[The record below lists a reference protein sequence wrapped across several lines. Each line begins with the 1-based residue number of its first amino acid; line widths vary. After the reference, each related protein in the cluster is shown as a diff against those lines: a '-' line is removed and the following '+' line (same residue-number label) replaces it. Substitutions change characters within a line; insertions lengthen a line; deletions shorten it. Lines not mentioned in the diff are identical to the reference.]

1 MAIHASPGVY
11 FEILDFSLYAPRLSK
26 TILALVGKAEKGPTE
41 PTFISSVR
49 QFIDTFGVPR
59 KTDYSSLAAISYL
72 EFGSAL
78 WFSRLIGSDAKKA
91 EVTIPKALEVSDEVI
106 GTATSRGDYIFNGTL
121 NYIPVPGTV
130 EIVIYDPLSPENK
143 IVITDDEAGNFSP
156 YTNLSVSNFSNF
168 IDYDT
173 GEYRFTLNS
182 VQANDTI
189 SIVYNTK
196 DTNRVSENHS
206 NDFEPV
212 FGTDNF
218 SGMLTYGNILNND
231 SLRLVVQAGTNVYT
245 MVSDDTTNLI
255 VDEITGEL
263 LDSSLVQ
270 VGTVTI
276 DTSSG
281 TVLISFIDTAPES
294 IIVTSTYT
302 NRTAK
307 TKLLG
312 SVGTGDSLKTAFI
325 GTLNSVILPETVEIV
340 LTSGG
345 ISTTICTD
353 NGNGRFIDDDLVIST
368 NSVNYTTGDISFSL
382 IVPPKTGNV
391 IKANYLA
398 KFNTSIFD
406 AVSET
411 APGNISAQ
419 LSMVPV
425 LKNSIIIKV
434 GERTFTDDG
443 EGFITGTNGNGSID
457 YDTGYID
464 FNHAFTI
471 NPGESVRVNWLSVFG
486 KVKSLYEGSIYDNTT
501 VEFYKDPYYGYGV
514 KVWNPN
520 QTINQVPEE
529 NWKDINFTDPNST
542 RYFMSKV
549 SSRLIEFEIDDSS
562 DSVPLLNSKLI
573 LVGGDSDDS
582 NINEASAITAL
593 EQFSNVESYD
603 INLIACPDYPGEK
616 TVINKL
622 IQVCEVQR
630 GDCFALIDPLQNLTV
645 QQAVEWHNGDGQWSN
660 ENSINSSYAAI
671 YYPWV
676 QIYNQFT
683 ESLQWVPPSVKIV
696 SVYAYSDSVSEV
708 WFAPAGLNRGR
719 LFTTEKVERQLNL
732 NDRDYLYST
741 QTNCINPICDF
752 VGDGIVVYGQ
762 KTAQRKPSA
771 TDRVNVMRLLL
782 YMKKILA
789 TAVKYLLFE
798 PNDEITWILYR
809 QLVEPFVDDIR
820 RRRGLYE
827 FKIVCDETTTTPY
840 DIDNNTMVGEI
851 WLKPTKTAER
861 IINRFILTSTGASFE
876 ELQEARS

>member
-26 TILALVGKAEKGPTE
+26 TILALVGKAEKGPTQ

-78 WFSRLIGSDAKKA
+78 WFSRLIGSKAKKA
-91 EVTIPKALEVSDEVI
+91 EVTIPKALEINDEVI
-106 GTATSRGDYIFNGTL
+106 DTATANGEYIFNGTL
-121 NYIPVPGTV
+121 NYLPVPGTV
-130 EIVIYDPLSPENK
+130 EIVIYDPNSPENK
-143 IVITDDEAGNFSP
+143 IVINDDETGNFSP
-156 YTNLSVSNFSNF
+156 YENLSVTNFSSF

-173 GEYRFTLNS
+173 GEYRFAVNS
-182 VQANDTI
+182 VQSGDTV

-196 DTNRVSENHS
+196 DTDRINENHS
-206 NDFEPV
+206 NDFSAV

-218 SGMLTYGNILNND
+218 VGMLKYGNVLNND
-231 SLRLVVQAGTNVYT
+231 KLRLVVQSGLDVYT
-245 MVSDDTTNLI
+245 MVSEDTTDL
-255 VDEITGEL
+255 VTTTITGEL
-263 LDSSLVQ
+263 LNSSLVQ
-270 VGTVTI
+270 VGSVNI

-281 TVLISFIDTAPES
+281 STTISFIDTAPGEIS
-294 IIVTSTYT
+294 VSATYT
-302 NRTAK
+302 GRTSK

-312 SVGTGDSLKTAFI
+312 SVGSGSSLKTAFI
-325 GTLNSVILPETVEIV
+325 GTLNSVVLPGTAEIILTTGSNSTVLCV
-340 LTSGG
+340 
-345 ISTTICTD
+345 D
-353 NGNGRFIDDDLVIST
+353 NGNGRFIDEDLVIST
-368 NSVNYTTGDISFSL
+368 NSVNYETGAISL
-382 IVPPKTGNV
+382 ALVVPPKAGNV

-398 KFNTSIFD
+398 KYNVSIFD
-406 AVSET
+406 AIAET
-411 APGNISAQ
+411 SPGNISAQ
-419 LSMVPV
+419 LSMYPV
-425 LKNSIIIKV
+425 IKNSVRIKV
-434 GERTFTDDG
+434 GSNIFTDDG
-443 EGFITGTNGNGSID
+443 EGFITGTNGNGTVD
-457 YDTGYID
+457 YETGYID
-464 FNHAFTI
+464 FNHAFVI
-471 NPGESVRVNWLSVFG
+471 NPGESVEVNWLAEFG
-486 KVKSLYEGSIYDNTT
+486 KVKSLYEGSIYDNTAI
-501 VEFYKDPYYGYGV
+501 EFYKDTYYGYGLR
-514 KVWNPN
+514 VWNPDQTFN
-520 QTINQVPEE
+520 QAPEE
-529 NWKDINFTDPNST
+529 NWKDINFTNPDST
-542 RYFMSKV
+542 RYFTSKV
-549 SSRLIEFEIDDSS
+549 ASRLIEFEINDNTGSI
-562 DSVPLLNSKLI
+562 PLLNSKLI
-573 LVGGDSDDS
+573 LTGGDSDDV
-582 NINEASAITAL
+582 NINESSAIAAL
-593 EQFSNVESYD
+593 EQFSNAESYD

-616 TVINKL
+616 TVISKL
-622 IQVCEVQR
+622 IQLCEVQR
-630 GDCFALIDPLQNLTV
+630 GDCFALIDPLQNLSV
-645 QQAVEWHNGDGQWSN
+645 QQVVEWHNGDGQWSN

-719 LFTTEKVERQLNL
+719 LFTTEKVERQLNIS
-732 NDRDYLYST
+732 DRDYLYST
-741 QTNCINPICDF
+741 QTNCVNPICDF

-762 KTAQRKPSA
+762 KTSQRKPSA

-809 QLVEPFVDDIR
+809 QLVEPFIEDIR

-861 IINRFILTSTGASFE
+861 IVNRFILTSTGASFE
-876 ELQEARS
+876 ELQ

>member
-26 TILALVGKAEKGPTE
+26 TILALVGKAEKGPTQ

-78 WFSRLIGSDAKKA
+78 WFSRLIGSKAKKA
-91 EVTIPKALEVSDEVI
+91 EVTIPKALEINDEVI
-106 GTATSRGDYIFNGTL
+106 GTATANGEYIFNGTL
-121 NYIPVPGTV
+121 NYLPVPGTV
-130 EIVIYDPLSPENK
+130 EIVIYDPNSPENK
-143 IVITDDEAGNFSP
+143 IVINDDETGNFSP
-156 YTNLSVSNFSNF
+156 YENLSVTNFSSF

-173 GEYRFTLNS
+173 GEYRFTINS
-182 VQANDTI
+182 VQSNDTV

-196 DTNRVSENHS
+196 DTDRINENHS
-206 NDFEPV
+206 NDFSAV

-218 SGMLTYGNILNND
+218 VGMLKYGNVLNND
-231 SLRLVVQAGTNVYT
+231 KLRLVVQSGLNVYT
-245 MVSDDTTNLI
+245 MVSEDITDLVTTT
-255 VDEITGEL
+255 ITGEL
-263 LDSSLVQ
+263 LNSSLVQ
-270 VGTVTI
+270 VGSVNI

-281 TVLISFIDTAPES
+281 STTISFIDTAPGEIS
-294 IIVTSTYT
+294 VSATYT
-302 NRTAK
+302 SRTSK

-312 SVGTGDSLKTAFI
+312 SVGSGSSLKTAFI
-325 GTLNSVILPETVEIV
+325 GTLNSVVLPGTVEIILTTGSNSTV
-340 LTSGG
+340 L
-345 ISTTICTD
+345 CVD
-353 NGNGRFIDDDLVIST
+353 NGNGRFIDEDLVIST
-368 NSVNYTTGDISFSL
+368 NSVNYETGAISL
-382 IVPPKTGNV
+382 ALVVPPKAGNV

-398 KFNTSIFD
+398 KYNVSIFD
-406 AVSET
+406 AIAET
-411 APGNISAQ
+411 SPGNISAQ
-419 LSMVPV
+419 LSTYPV
-425 LKNSIIIKV
+425 IKNSVRIKV
-434 GERTFTDDG
+434 GSNIFTDDG
-443 EGFITGTNGNGSID
+443 EGFITGTNGNGTVD
-457 YDTGYID
+457 YETGYID
-464 FNHAFTI
+464 FNHAFVI
-471 NPGESVRVNWLSVFG
+471 NPGESVEVNWLAEFG
-486 KVKSLYEGSIYDNTT
+486 KVKSLYEGSIYDNTAI
-501 VEFYKDPYYGYGV
+501 EFYKDTYYGYGLR
-514 KVWNPN
+514 VWNPDQTFN
-520 QTINQVPEE
+520 QAPEE
-529 NWKDINFTDPNST
+529 NWKDINFTNPDST
-542 RYFMSKV
+542 RYFTSKV
-549 SSRLIEFEIDDSS
+549 ASRLIEFEINDNTGSI
-562 DSVPLLNSKLI
+562 PLLNSKLI
-573 LVGGDSDDS
+573 LTGGDSDDV
-582 NINEASAITAL
+582 NINESSAITAL
-593 EQFSNVESYD
+593 EQFSNSESYD

-616 TVINKL
+616 TVISKL
-622 IQVCEVQR
+622 IQLCEVQR
-630 GDCFALIDPLQNLTV
+630 GDCFALIDPLQNLNV
-645 QQAVEWHNGDGQWSN
+645 QQVVEWHNGDGQWSN

-719 LFTTEKVERQLNL
+719 LFTTEKVERQLNIS
-732 NDRDYLYST
+732 DRDYLYST
-741 QTNCINPICDF
+741 QTNCVNPICDF

-762 KTAQRKPSA
+762 KTSQRKPSA

-809 QLVEPFVDDIR
+809 QLVEPFIEDIR

-861 IINRFILTSTGASFE
+861 IVNRFILTSTGASFE
-876 ELQEARS
+876 ELQ